1 MLYEQRAPLRTAP
14 ALLELLVWSREC
26 KQSAGDETTTVSRS
40 VSHLPFHVFPG
51 ILEWNNKKKKGMK
64 NKSLS
69 HASTNISPEKKPA
82 DPG

>member
-14 ALLELLVWSREC
+14 ALPELLVWSREC
-26 KQSAGDETTTVSRS
+26 KQSAGDETTVSRS

-51 ILEWNNKKKKGMK
+51 ILEWKKKKKGMK

-82 DPG
+82 DPV